1 MRDLGAE
8 PTVEWCWKPR
18 FNNKTKLGRVSE
30 STARNRQWVALEVLN
45 TFVRLG
51 ADINPRELIGERVAR
66 PSTYVST
73 RPLTDEEDRIVR
85 RRAES
90 KLARS
95 RIGMLVGLSGC
106 GGTAKEIAALRVCD
120 IDLDTQTVSFGG
132 RSARVNPLDEWTV
145 TMTRRFFANHNDGL
159 VNGDEPLCLS
169 DSIGEV
175 RGAQSVAVRLGRL
188 LQEAGLKG
196 RPGVSA
202 RSIRLTTARRVLDVD
217 GIEAAARFLGRRRW
231 TTQQPRSDT
240 AGSATM
246 ARGGFRDVFG
256 GKPVVRVADVDK
268 AREPVERTGE
278 RNVKGERPKVDD
290 MEWVLLGLSS
300 PLFWACVEYLV
311 DHVATFPKVGRP
323 REHTVADWVLFWRA
337 TEIRESLRRT
347 DDMFVSAINWRR
359 ARAVVEQM
367 GWTEPEWLLS
377 EWQMNRFQFDRFG
390 KRYIGE
396 EQIKELSR
404 LISSNAVADARTL
417 GQFPDSGGSRPSLTP
432 DRVVYGDG
440 SELKTMF
447 NPRRKRVDP
456 HTGEITYSRHDP
468 DAIPHHH
475 HLWVEDHY
483 TGEKVCKI
491 CDFNKHRKL
500 RSDGA
505 DGAHIYEMVTLL
517 TRTDLRQERIVLGV
531 GLREQHE
538 TDANKFTDML
548 LDLKHD
554 EPR

>member
-1 MRDLGAE
+1 MQLVLSGWRLVVSGSETLREWEPLVMDALRSRHGGNEMTRQKLQAEAVRLFAYWDAIGIKTLRDLGAE

-217 GIEAAARFLGRRRW
+217 GIEAAARFLG
-231 TTQQPRSDT
+231 S
-240 AGSATM
+240 
-246 ARGGFRDVFG
+246 
-256 GKPVVRVADVDK
+256 
-268 AREPVERTGE
+268 
-278 RNVKGERPKVDD
+278 
-290 MEWVLLGLSS
+290 
-300 PLFWACVEYLV
+300 
-311 DHVATFPKVGRP
+311 
-323 REHTVADWVLFWRA
+323 
-337 TEIRESLRRT
+337 
-347 DDMFVSAINWRR
+347 
-359 ARAVVEQM
+359 
-367 GWTEPEWLLS
+367 
-377 EWQMNRFQFDRFG
+377 
-390 KRYIGE
+390 
-396 EQIKELSR
+396 
-404 LISSNAVADARTL
+404 
-417 GQFPDSGGSRPSLTP
+417 PSL
-432 DRVVYGDG
+432 DNAAAALGHRWERDDG
-440 SELKTMF
+440 
-447 NPRRKRVDP
+447 
-456 HTGEITYSRHDP
+456 
-468 DAIPHHH
+468 
-475 HLWVEDHY
+475 
-483 TGEKVCKI
+483 
-491 CDFNKHRKL
+491 
-500 RSDGA
+500 
-505 DGAHIYEMVTLL
+505 
-517 TRTDLRQERIVLGV
+517 
-531 GLREQHE
+531 
-538 TDANKFTDML
+538 
-548 LDLKHD
+548 
-554 EPR
+554 